1 MGLSIQLKGEPCFM
15 MISTKG
21 RYALKVMIDL
31 AEHQSSGYI
40 PLQTIADRQQIS
52 EKYLETIL
60 RSMVQHGLLVGVR
73 GKGGGYR
80 LTRSPSEYSVGEIL
94 RLSEENLAPVACL
107 EHNAPECQQSADCRT
122 LPIWIKLN
130 DMINKYLD
138 SVSLAD
144 LLPSLEP
151 GNDYVI

>member
-60 RSMVQHGLLVGVR
+60 RCVHNCFPHI
-73 GKGGGYR
+73 
-80 LTRSPSEYSVGEIL
+80 RSASGEK
-94 RLSEENLAPVACL
+94 AAATV
-107 EHNAPECQQSADCRT
+107 
-122 LPIWIKLN
+122 
-130 DMINKYLD
+130 
-138 SVSLAD
+138 
-144 LLPSLEP
+144 
-151 GNDYVI
+151 